1 MKENEILR
9 EIMRDA
15 KIGWWQ
21 ADRNRRVF
29 HISEGLRDLLGVCSC
44 EVTYEE
50 FGKMITPAYREY
62 ALASI
67 GVRGGAERLYPLQ
80 GAEGEIWCY
89 WKLLREEVA
98 DDGGMLLTGYFRVV
112 DPPSE
117 VVNSQEKQ
125 RINDLLFR
133 LNSISQ
139 TLLSLLKVDDLDAV
153 VNKILADVLTMFDGG
168 RAYII
173 ESDPEHRLYNCTYE
187 VTAENVTG
195 EQELVSGISM
205 DEVPWWTQRIAN
217 GQPVIISSL
226 DELPDEAFR
235 EREVL
240 AMQDIKSLIAVP
252 LLSRDK
258 VWGYAGIDIVNRPRI
273 WTGEDY
279 QWFSSLINIISL
291 CIELQRSERE
301 AQSERK
307 YLQSLY
313 HHMPLGYAQLRVIRD
328 RQGKPVDLL
337 VLDTNYTADKIM
349 GAKRETYIG
358 RRISELGLDMEQYL
372 ETFAEVLRSNGF
384 IERDSFY
391 EISKRWIHSILYT
404 TRPDEVISL
413 FSDTTEMRNAHE
425 ALFNSEKMLRN
436 IFDNVQVGVEL
447 YDKEGY
453 LVDINTKDLDIFGIE
468 AKEDVLGVNFFEN
481 PIVPGEIAR
490 NVRNGLEQSFRLDY
504 PFDRL
509 GGYYPSRKKGSVQIY
524 TKVTMLYGMSGE
536 LVNFLVLNIDN
547 TEINEAHNRLEE
559 FESSFSLVSRFGKVG
574 YARFDLVTRDGYAV
588 PQWYHN
594 LGEESDTPM
603 TQVIGIYNHVNP
615 EDREA
620 VFREIGRVKANE
632 SNGFTLDLRVGLR
645 DGKNGWTRVN
655 VVRNPLNTDPS
666 KIEMVCV
673 NFDVT
678 ELKQTEKSLIEAK
691 NKAEV
696 SDRLKSAF
704 LANMSHEIR
713 TPLNAIVGFS
723 NLLAETDEIGERREY
738 MQVVEEN
745 NDLLLKL
752 ISDILDLSKIEAG
765 TFEFNYGMVDVNRMC
780 EEAVRSLRLKVQDR
794 PVELL
799 FGDHEEQ
806 CRIVGDK
813 NRLMQV
819 ITNFINNAVKF
830 TEQGSITL
838 GYRREAGDLLFY
850 VEDTGK
856 GISEEHLRTVFD
868 RFVKLNSFAQGTGLG
883 LSISKSIVEQMGGH
897 IGVESEEGRGSRFWF
912 TIPAVACNV
921 GPDDEPSVVAEAPH
935 PVSRQDGKL
944 PLLLVAEDT
953 DSNFLLVSLMFRK
966 EFDIVRAVNGEEA
979 VRICREMNPAAILM
993 DIKMPV
999 MDGFTC
1005 CAELRKRKETAHIPV
1020 LMLTAKAEDRDSV
1033 EASRRGA
1040 DDYLRKP
1047 FNPEVLLAKIACLL
1061 DMRRRLKQIYT
1072 RTLLHASSAASA
1084 STEKPES
1091 TESEFMQKVWACIE
1105 ANVSNPDFNVKVLSG
1120 ELHMSLA
1127 TLYRKLKQHTD
1138 LSAVELI
1145 RHIRMTKAALLLM
1158 ETSLSVTEV
1167 AERVGFNDLPT
1178 FRKHFTDMFGVSP
1191 SKYAESGQGGNNK
1204 SQPEAGTGV

>member
-279 QWFSSLINIISL
+279 QWFTSLNNIISL

-453 LVDINTKDLDIFGIE
+453 LVDINTKDL
-468 AKEDVLGVNFFEN
+468 
-481 PIVPGEIAR
+481 
-490 NVRNGLEQSFRLDY
+490 
-504 PFDRL
+504 DRL

-966 EFDIVRAVNGEEA
+966 EFDIVRAVNGEE

-999 MDGFTC
+999 MDGFEATRQIRRFDP
-1005 CAELRKRKETAHIPV
+1005 AVPIVAVTAF
-1020 LMLTAKAEDRDSV
+1020 AYDRDRQK
-1033 EASRRGA
+1033 ALAAGA
-1040 DDYLRKP
+1040 NEYVAKP
-1047 FNPEVLLAKIACLL
+1047 
-1061 DMRRRLKQIYT
+1061 
-1072 RTLLHASSAASA
+1072 
-1084 STEKPES
+1084 
-1091 TESEFMQKVWACIE
+1091 
-1105 ANVSNPDFNVKVLSG
+1105 LSG
-1120 ELHMSLA
+1120 E
-1127 TLYRKLKQHTD
+1127 
-1138 LSAVELI
+1138 
-1145 RHIRMTKAALLLM
+1145 HIRRVLGTLL
-1158 ETSLSVTEV
+1158 
-1167 AERVGFNDLPT
+1167 A
-1178 FRKHFTDMFGVSP
+1178 GV
-1191 SKYAESGQGGNNK
+1191 
-1204 SQPEAGTGV
+1204 

>member
-29 HISEGLRDLLGVCSC
+29 HISEGLRDLLGVASC
-44 EVTYEE
+44 DVTYEE

-80 GAEGEIWCY
+80 GPEGEIWCY

-349 GAKRETYIG
+349 GTKRETYIG

-447 YDKEGY
+447 YDKEGC
-453 LVDINTKDLDIFGIE
+453 LVDINTKNLDIFGIA
-468 AKEDVLGVNFFEN
+468 AKEDVLGINFFEN
-481 PIVPGEIAR
+481 PIVPEEIRR
-490 NVRNGLEQSFRLDY
+490 NVRNGQEQSFRLDY

-509 GGYYPSRKKGSVQIY
+509 GGYYPFRKKGSVQIY
-524 TKVTMLYGMSGE
+524 TKVTMLYDMYGE

-547 TEINEAHNRLEE
+547 TEINEAHHRLEE

-588 PQWYHN
+588 PQWYRN
-594 LGEESDTPM
+594 LGEESNTPM
-603 TQVIGIYNHVNP
+603 TQVIGVYNHVNP

-620 VFREIGRVKANE
+620 IFREIGRVKANE

-645 DGKNGWTRVN
+645 DGKSGWTRVN

-723 NLLAETDEIGERREY
+723 NLLAETDDIAERREY

-765 TFEFNYGMVDVNRMC
+765 TLEFVHTDFELNKLMREKENVM
-780 EEAVRSLRLKVQDR
+780 RLKTDQN
-794 PVELL
+794 VELV
-799 FGDHEEQ
+799 FEQ
-806 CRIVGDK
+806 RYETCHVRTDR
-813 NRLMQV
+813 NRLSQLM
-819 ITNFINNAVKF
+819 INLLTNAAKF
-830 TEQGSITL
+830 THRGSIRF
-838 GYRREAGDLLFY
+838 GYELRAGQLYFW
-850 VEDTGK
+850 VADTGC
-856 GISEEHLRTVFD
+856 GIPAERKDAVFE
-868 RFVKLNSFAQGTGLG
+868 RFVKLNSFKQGTGLG
-883 LSISKSIVEQMGGH
+883 LSICRTIVEHLGGN
-897 IGVESEEGRGSRFWF
+897 IGVESEEGKGSTFWF
-912 TIPAVACNV
+912 TLPYVP
-921 GPDDEPSVVAEAPH
+921 GQSEQAEAPAQILQAI
-935 PVSRQDGKL
+935 PTVEKDKL
-944 PLLLVAEDT
+944 VILIAEDNE
-953 DSNFLLVSLMFRK
+953 SNYRLFESILRHEYKLVH
-966 EFDIVRAVNGEEA
+966 AWNGREA
-979 VRICREMNPAAILM
+979 VDLFNRYTPHLVLM
-993 DIKMPV
+993 DINMPV
-999 MDGFTC
+999 MDGYEAT
-1005 CAELRKRKETAHIPV
+1005 AEIRKQSADVPIIAVTAFAFASDEQKVLSSGFDGYMPKPINARQLKTQVLDMLRKR
-1020 LMLTAKAEDRDSV
+1020 M
-1033 EASRRGA
+1033 
-1040 DDYLRKP
+1040 
-1047 FNPEVLLAKIACLL
+1047 
-1061 DMRRRLKQIYT
+1061 
-1072 RTLLHASSAASA
+1072 TL
-1084 STEKPES
+1084 
-1091 TESEFMQKVWACIE
+1091 I
-1105 ANVSNPDFNVKVLSG
+1105 
-1120 ELHMSLA
+1120 
-1127 TLYRKLKQHTD
+1127 
-1138 LSAVELI
+1138 
-1145 RHIRMTKAALLLM
+1145 
-1158 ETSLSVTEV
+1158 
-1167 AERVGFNDLPT
+1167 
-1178 FRKHFTDMFGVSP
+1178 
-1191 SKYAESGQGGNNK
+1191 
-1204 SQPEAGTGV
+1204 

>member
-1 MKENEILR
+1 M
-9 EIMRDA
+9 
-15 KIGWWQ
+15 
-21 ADRNRRVF
+21 
-29 HISEGLRDLLGVCSC
+29 
-44 EVTYEE
+44 
-50 FGKMITPAYREY
+50 
-62 ALASI
+62 
-67 GVRGGAERLYPLQ
+67 
-80 GAEGEIWCY
+80 
-89 WKLLREEVA
+89 
-98 DDGGMLLTGYFRVV
+98 
-112 DPPSE
+112 
-117 VVNSQEKQ
+117 
-125 RINDLLFR
+125 
-133 LNSISQ
+133 
-139 TLLSLLKVDDLDAV
+139 
-153 VNKILADVLTMFDGG
+153 
-168 RAYII
+168 
-173 ESDPEHRLYNCTYE
+173 
-187 VTAENVTG
+187 
-195 EQELVSGISM
+195 
-205 DEVPWWTQRIAN
+205 
-217 GQPVIISSL
+217 
-226 DELPDEAFR
+226 
-235 EREVL
+235 
-240 AMQDIKSLIAVP
+240 
-252 LLSRDK
+252 
-258 VWGYAGIDIVNRPRI
+258 
-273 WTGEDY
+273 
-279 QWFSSLINIISL
+279 
-291 CIELQRSERE
+291 
-301 AQSERK
+301 
-307 YLQSLY
+307 
-313 HHMPLGYAQLRVIRD
+313 
-328 RQGKPVDLL
+328 
-337 VLDTNYTADKIM
+337 
-349 GAKRETYIG
+349 
-358 RRISELGLDMEQYL
+358 
-372 ETFAEVLRSNGF
+372 
-384 IERDSFY
+384 
-391 EISKRWIHSILYT
+391 
-404 TRPDEVISL
+404 ISL

-453 LVDINTKDLDIFGIE
+453 LVDINAKDLDIFGIE

-524 TKVTMLYGMSGE
+524 TKVTMLCGMSGE

-574 YARFDLVTRDGYAV
+574 HARFDLVTRDGYAV

-615 EDREA
+615 GRPRGCIPGDRAGQGQRVERLHA
-620 VFREIGRVKANE
+620 RPAGRA
-632 SNGFTLDLRVGLR
+632 R

-799 FGDHEEQ
+799 FGDHEAQ
-806 CRIVGDK
+806 CCIVGDK
-813 NRLMQV
+813 NRLLQV

-838 GYRREAGDLLFY
+838 GYRREVGDLLFY

-912 TIPAVACNV
+912 TIPAVACNA
-921 GPDDEPSVVAEAPH
+921 GAG
-935 PVSRQDGKL
+935 RR
-944 PLLLVAEDT
+944 T
-953 DSNFLLVSLMFRK
+953 
-966 EFDIVRAVNGEEA
+966 VRCG
-979 VRICREMNPAAILM
+979 
-993 DIKMPV
+993 
-999 MDGFTC
+999 
-1005 CAELRKRKETAHIPV
+1005 
-1020 LMLTAKAEDRDSV
+1020 
-1033 EASRRGA
+1033 
-1040 DDYLRKP
+1040 
-1047 FNPEVLLAKIACLL
+1047 
-1061 DMRRRLKQIYT
+1061 
-1072 RTLLHASSAASA
+1072 
-1084 STEKPES
+1084 
-1091 TESEFMQKVWACIE
+1091 
-1105 ANVSNPDFNVKVLSG
+1105 
-1120 ELHMSLA
+1120 
-1127 TLYRKLKQHTD
+1127 
-1138 LSAVELI
+1138 
-1145 RHIRMTKAALLLM
+1145 
-1158 ETSLSVTEV
+1158 
-1167 AERVGFNDLPT
+1167 
-1178 FRKHFTDMFGVSP
+1178 
-1191 SKYAESGQGGNNK
+1191 
-1204 SQPEAGTGV
+1204 

>member
-29 HISEGLRDLLGVCSC
+29 HISEGLRDLLGVASC
-44 EVTYEE
+44 DVTYEE

-80 GAEGEIWCY
+80 GPEGEIWCY

-98 DDGGMLLTGYFRVV
+98 EDGGMLLTGYFRVV

-117 VVNSQEKQ
+117 VVRSEEKQ

-153 VNKILADVLTMFDGG
+153 VDEILADVLTMFDGG

-187 VTAENVTG
+187 VTAENVAG

-258 VWGYAGIDIVNRPRI
+258 VWGYAGIDIVNRPRR
-273 WTGEDY
+273 WTGEDF

-328 RQGKPVDLL
+328 EQGKPVDLL
-337 VLDTNYTADKIM
+337 VLDANYTADKIM
-349 GAKRETYIG
+349 GTARETYIG

-372 ETFAEVLRSNGF
+372 KTFTEVLRSDGF

-404 TRPDEVISL
+404 TRSDEVISL

-447 YDKEGY
+447 YDKEGC
-453 LVDINTKDLDIFGIE
+453 LVDINTKNLDIFGIA
-468 AKEDVLGVNFFEN
+468 AKEDVLGINFFEN
-481 PIVPGEIAR
+481 PIVPEEIRR
-490 NVRNGLEQSFRLDY
+490 NVRNGQEQSFRLDY

-524 TKVTMLYGMSGE
+524 TKVTMLYDMYGE

-547 TEINEAHNRLEE
+547 TEINEAHHRLEE

-588 PQWYHN
+588 PQWYRN

-603 TQVIGIYNHVNP
+603 TQVIGVYNHVNP

-620 VFREIGRVKANE
+620 IFREIGRVKANE

-645 DGKNGWTRVN
+645 DGKSGWTRVN

-723 NLLAETDEIGERREY
+723 NLLAETDDIAEQPRVHAGRRARITTCCC
-738 MQVVEEN
+738 
-745 NDLLLKL
+745 KL

-765 TFEFNYGMVDVNRMC
+765 TFEFNYGMLDVNRMC
-780 EEAVRSLRLKVQDR
+780 EEAVRSLRLKVQDK

-813 NRLMQV
+813 NRLLQV
-819 ITNFINNAVKF
+819 ITNLINNAVKF
-830 TEQGSITL
+830 TRAGLHHAGLPPGGRGLAVLRRGYGKRHLRRASAHCFRPFRQTQQLCAGHRAGAFDLRRASSSRWAGISASSRRKAGAPVSGSPYLPWHAMPGRTMNRPLWLRLRIPFPVRTETPVAARGR
-838 GYRREAGDLLFY
+838 GYRQQFPVGVADVPQGVRHR
-850 VEDTGK
+850 TG
-856 GISEEHLRTVFD
+856 RQW
-868 RFVKLNSFAQGTGLG
+868 R
-883 LSISKSIVEQMGGH
+883 GGGANMPGNETCGH
-897 IGVESEEGRGSRFWF
+897 PDGHQDARDGRARGYAADPR
-912 TIPAVACNV
+912 
-921 GPDDEPSVVAEAPH
+921 
-935 PVSRQDGKL
+935 
-944 PLLLVAEDT
+944 
-953 DSNFLLVSLMFRK
+953 
-966 EFDIVRAVNGEEA
+966 VR
-979 VRICREMNPAAILM
+979 
-993 DIKMPV
+993 
-999 MDGFTC
+999 
-1005 CAELRKRKETAHIPV
+1005 
-1020 LMLTAKAEDRDSV
+1020 
-1033 EASRRGA
+1033 SRRA
-1040 DDYLRKP
+1040 DRRGHGIRLRP
-1047 FNPEVLLAKIACLL
+1047 
-1061 DMRRRLKQIYT
+1061 
-1072 RTLLHASSAASA
+1072 
-1084 STEKPES
+1084 
-1091 TESEFMQKVWACIE
+1091 
-1105 ANVSNPDFNVKVLSG
+1105 
-1120 ELHMSLA
+1120 
-1127 TLYRKLKQHTD
+1127 
-1138 LSAVELI
+1138 
-1145 RHIRMTKAALLLM
+1145 
-1158 ETSLSVTEV
+1158 
-1167 AERVGFNDLPT
+1167 
-1178 FRKHFTDMFGVSP
+1178 
-1191 SKYAESGQGGNNK
+1191 
-1204 SQPEAGTGV
+1204 

>member
-29 HISEGLRDLLGVCSC
+29 HISEGLRDLLGVASC
-44 EVTYEE
+44 DVTYEE

-80 GAEGEIWCY
+80 GPEGEIWCY

-349 GAKRETYIG
+349 GTKRETYIG

-372 ETFAEVLRSNGF
+372 KTFTEVLRSDGF

-447 YDKEGY
+447 YDKEGC
-453 LVDINTKDLDIFGIE
+453 LVDINTKNLDIFGIA
-468 AKEDVLGVNFFEN
+468 AKEDVLGINFFEN
-481 PIVPGEIAR
+481 PIVPEEIRR
-490 NVRNGLEQSFRLDY
+490 NVRNGQEQSFRLDY

-524 TKVTMLYGMSGE
+524 TKVLYDMYGE

-547 TEINEAHNRLEE
+547 TEINEAHHRLEE

-588 PQWYHN
+588 PQWYRN
-594 LGEESDTPM
+594 LGEESNTPM
-603 TQVIGIYNHVNP
+603 TQVIGVYNHVNP

-620 VFREIGRVKANE
+620 IFREIGRVKANE

-645 DGKNGWTRVN
+645 DGKSGWTRVN

-723 NLLAETDEIGERREY
+723 NLLAETDDIAERREY

-780 EEAVRSLRLKVQDR
+780 EEAVRALSLKVQDK

-799 FGDHEEQ
+799 FGDHEAQ
-806 CRIVGDK
+806 CCIVGDK
-813 NRLMQV
+813 NRLLQV

-838 GYRREAGDLLFY
+838 GYRREARDLLFY

-912 TIPAVACNV
+912 TIPAVACNA

-935 PVSRQDGKL
+935 PVSCQDGKL

-999 MDGFTC
+999 MDGFE
-1005 CAELRKRKETAHIPV
+1005 AMRRIRAFDPAVPIVAVTAF
-1020 LMLTAKAEDRDSV
+1020 AYDRDRQK
-1033 EASRRGA
+1033 AFAAGA
-1040 DDYLRKP
+1040 NGYVAKP
-1047 FNPEVLLAKIACLL
+1047 
-1061 DMRRRLKQIYT
+1061 
-1072 RTLLHASSAASA
+1072 
-1084 STEKPES
+1084 
-1091 TESEFMQKVWACIE
+1091 
-1105 ANVSNPDFNVKVLSG
+1105 LSG
-1120 ELHMSLA
+1120 E
-1127 TLYRKLKQHTD
+1127 
-1138 LSAVELI
+1138 
-1145 RHIRMTKAALLLM
+1145 HIRRVLGTLL
-1158 ETSLSVTEV
+1158 
-1167 AERVGFNDLPT
+1167 AEI
-1178 FRKHFTDMFGVSP
+1178 
-1191 SKYAESGQGGNNK
+1191 
-1204 SQPEAGTGV
+1204 

>member
-1 MKENEILR
+1 
-9 EIMRDA
+9 MRDA

-29 HISEGLRDLLGVCSC
+29 HISEGLRDLLGVASC

-258 VWGYAGIDIVNRPRI
+258 VWGYAGIDIVNRPRR
-273 WTGEDY
+273 WTGEDF

-328 RQGKPVDLL
+328 EQGKPVDLL

-349 GAKRETYIG
+349 GTKRETYIG

-372 ETFAEVLRSNGF
+372 ETFAEVLRSDGF
-384 IERDSFY
+384 IERSFY

-447 YDKEGY
+447 YDKEGC
-453 LVDINTKDLDIFGIE
+453 LVDINTKNLDIFGIA
-468 AKEDVLGVNFFEN
+468 AKEDVLGINFFEN
-481 PIVPGEIAR
+481 PIVPEEIRR
-490 NVRNGLEQSFRLDY
+490 NVRNGQEQSFRLDY

-524 TKVTMLYGMSGE
+524 TKVTMLYDMYGE

-547 TEINEAHNRLEE
+547 TEINEAHHRLEE

-588 PQWYHN
+588 PQWYRN
-594 LGEESDTPM
+594 LGEESNTPM
-603 TQVIGIYNHVNP
+603 TQVIGVYNHVNP

-620 VFREIGRVKANE
+620 IFREIGRVKANE

-645 DGKNGWTRVN
+645 DGKSGWTRVN

-723 NLLAETDEIGERREY
+723 NLLAETDDIAERREY

-765 TFEFNYGMVDVNRMC
+765 TFEFNYSMVDVNRMC

-799 FGDHEEQ
+799 FGDHEAQ
-806 CRIVGDK
+806 CCIVGDK
-813 NRLMQV
+813 NRLLQV
-819 ITNFINNAVKF
+819 ITNFLNNAVKF

-838 GYRREAGDLLFY
+838 GYRREVGDLLFY

-912 TIPAVACNV
+912 TIPAVACNA

-935 PVSRQDGKL
+935 PVSCQDGKL

-999 MDGFTC
+999 MDGLEATRRIRAFDPVVPIV
-1005 CAELRKRKETAHIPV
+1005 AVTAF
-1020 LMLTAKAEDRDSV
+1020 AYDRDRQK
-1033 EASRRGA
+1033 ALAAGA
-1040 DDYLRKP
+1040 NEYVAKP
-1047 FNPEVLLAKIACLL
+1047 
-1061 DMRRRLKQIYT
+1061 
-1072 RTLLHASSAASA
+1072 
-1084 STEKPES
+1084 
-1091 TESEFMQKVWACIE
+1091 
-1105 ANVSNPDFNVKVLSG
+1105 LSG
-1120 ELHMSLA
+1120 E
-1127 TLYRKLKQHTD
+1127 
-1138 LSAVELI
+1138 
-1145 RHIRMTKAALLLM
+1145 HIRRVLGTLL
-1158 ETSLSVTEV
+1158 
-1167 AERVGFNDLPT
+1167 A
-1178 FRKHFTDMFGVSP
+1178 
-1191 SKYAESGQGGNNK
+1191 GG
-1204 SQPEAGTGV
+1204 

>member
-15 KIGWWQ
+15 RIGWWQ

-29 HISEGLRDLLGVCSC
+29 HISEGLRDLLGVSSC

-50 FGKMITPAYREY
+50 FGKMIAPAYREY

-67 GVRGGAERLYPLQ
+67 GVRGGEFNYERLYPLHVR
-80 GAEGEIWCY
+80 GGEIWCY

-98 DDGGMLLTGYFRVV
+98 EDGGMLLTGYFRVA
-112 DPPSE
+112 DPQAE

-133 LNSISQ
+133 LNSISR
-139 TLLSLLKVDDLDAV
+139 TLLSLLKVDDLDTV
-153 VNKILADVLTMFDGG
+153 INEILADVLTMFHGG

-173 ESDPEHRLYNCTYE
+173 ESDDANRLYNCTYE

-217 GQPVIISSL
+217 GQPIVISSL
-226 DELPDEAFR
+226 DELPDEAVR

-252 LLSRDK
+252 LTSRDK
-258 VWGYAGIDIVNRPRI
+258 VWGYAGIDIVDRPHT

-291 CIELQRSERE
+291 CIELQRSEQE
-301 AQSERK
+301 AQTERR

-313 HHMPLGYAQLRVIRD
+313 HHMPLGYAQLRIIRD
-328 RQGKPVDLL
+328 KCGEPVDLL
-337 VLDTNYTADKIM
+337 VVDSNYTADKIM
-349 GAKRETYIG
+349 GTSRETYIG
-358 RRISELGLDMEQYL
+358 RRASELGLDIGEYMPVFLQVLGSSDYL
-372 ETFAEVLRSNGF
+372 E
-384 IERDSFY
+384 RDTY
-391 EISKRWIHSILYT
+391 DEKTKRWIHSILYT
-404 TRPDEVISL
+404 THKDEVVSL
-413 FSDTTEMRNAHE
+413 FSDTTEVHDAHE
-425 ALFNSEKMLRN
+425 ALFNSEKLLRN
-436 IFDNVQVGVEL
+436 IFDNVSVGVEL
-447 YDKEGY
+447 YDKQGY
-453 LVDINTKDLDIFGIE
+453 LVDINTKDLDIFGVA

-481 PIVPGEIAR
+481 PIVPEEIRR
-490 NVRNGLEQSFRLDY
+490 NVHDGQEQAFKLDY

-509 GGYYPSRKKGSVQIY
+509 GGYYSSRKKGNVQIY
-524 TKVTMLYGMSGE
+524 TKVTMLYNMYGE

-547 TEINEAHNRLEE
+547 TEINEAHSRLEE

-588 PQWYHN
+588 HQWYHN

-603 TQVIGIYNHVNP
+603 PQVIGIYDHVNP
-615 EDREA
+615 EDRDA
-620 VFREIGRVKANE
+620 IFREIGRVKANE
-632 SNGFTLDLRVGLR
+632 SNGFSLDLRVGLR
-645 DGKNGWTRVN
+645 DGKPGWTRVN

-678 ELKQTEKSLIEAK
+678 ELKQTEKNLIEAK

-723 NLLAETDEIGERREY
+723 NLLAETDDIAERREY
-738 MQVVEEN
+738 MHVVEEN

-780 EEAVRSLRLKVQDR
+780 EEAVRSLSLKVQDK
-794 PVELL
+794 PVGLL
-799 FGDHEEQ
+799 FGEHEPK
-806 CRIVGDK
+806 CCIVGDK
-813 NRLMQV
+813 NRLLQV

-830 TEQGSITL
+830 TEEGSITL
-838 GYRREAGDLLFY
+838 GYRRQDEALYFY
-850 VEDTGK
+850 VEDTGR
-856 GISEEHLRTVFD
+856 GISEEHLRTIFD

-897 IGVESEEGRGSRFWF
+897 IGVESQEGRGSRFWF
-912 TIPAVACNV
+912 TVPAAACDGELEGEPGIPAEV
-921 GPDDEPSVVAEAPH
+921 PH
-935 PVSRQDGKL
+935 AVSRPDGKL

-953 DSNFLLVSLMFRK
+953 DSNYLLVSLMFRK
-966 EFDIVRAVNGEEA
+966 EFDIVRAVDGGQA
-979 VRICREMNPAAILM
+979 VRMCRELKPAAVLM

-999 MDGFTC
+999 MDGLEAT
-1005 CAELRKRKETAHIPV
+1005 RKIREFDPSVPIIAVTAF
-1020 LMLTAKAEDRDSV
+1020 AYDRDRQKALAAGANEYV
-1033 EASRRGA
+1033 AKPLGGEHIRRILGA
-1040 DDYLRKP
+1040 L
-1047 FNPEVLLAKIACLL
+1047 
-1061 DMRRRLKQIYT
+1061 
-1072 RTLLHASSAASA
+1072 
-1084 STEKPES
+1084 
-1091 TESEFMQKVWACIE
+1091 
-1105 ANVSNPDFNVKVLSG
+1105 LSG
-1120 ELHMSLA
+1120 
-1127 TLYRKLKQHTD
+1127 K
-1138 LSAVELI
+1138 
-1145 RHIRMTKAALLLM
+1145 
-1158 ETSLSVTEV
+1158 
-1167 AERVGFNDLPT
+1167 
-1178 FRKHFTDMFGVSP
+1178 
-1191 SKYAESGQGGNNK
+1191 
-1204 SQPEAGTGV
+1204 

>member
-29 HISEGLRDLLGVCSC
+29 HISEGLRDLLGVASC
-44 EVTYEE
+44 DVTYEE

-80 GAEGEIWCY
+80 GPEGEIWCY

-98 DDGGMLLTGYFRVV
+98 EDGGMLLTGYFRVV

-117 VVNSQEKQ
+117 VVRSEEKQ

-153 VNKILADVLTMFDGG
+153 VDEILADVLTMFDGG

-187 VTAENVTG
+187 VTAENVAG

-258 VWGYAGIDIVNRPRI
+258 VWGYAGIDIVNRPRR
-273 WTGEDY
+273 WTGEDF

-328 RQGKPVDLL
+328 EQGKPVDLL
-337 VLDTNYTADKIM
+337 VLDANYTADKIM
-349 GAKRETYIG
+349 GTARETYIG
-358 RRISELGLDMEQYL
+358 RGRISELGLDMEQYL
-372 ETFAEVLRSNGF
+372 KTFTEVLRSDGF

-404 TRPDEVISL
+404 TRSDEVISL

-447 YDKEGY
+447 YDKEGC
-453 LVDINTKDLDIFGIE
+453 LVDINTKNLDIFGIA
-468 AKEDVLGVNFFEN
+468 AKEDVLGINFFEN
-481 PIVPGEIAR
+481 PIVPEEIRR
-490 NVRNGLEQSFRLDY
+490 NVRNGQEQSFRLDY

-524 TKVTMLYGMSGE
+524 TKVTMLYDMYGE

-547 TEINEAHNRLEE
+547 TEINEAHHRLEE

-588 PQWYHN
+588 PQWYRN

-603 TQVIGIYNHVNP
+603 TQVIGVYNHVNP

-620 VFREIGRVKANE
+620 IFREIGRVKANE

-645 DGKNGWTRVN
+645 DGKSGWTRVN

-723 NLLAETDEIGERREY
+723 NLLAETDDIAERREY

-765 TFEFNYGMVDVNRMC
+765 TFEFNYGMLDVNRMC
-780 EEAVRSLRLKVQDR
+780 EEAVRSLRLKVQDK

-813 NRLMQV
+813 NRLLQV

-912 TIPAVACNV
+912 TIPAVACNA

-979 VRICREMNPAAILM
+979 VRICREMKPAAILM

-999 MDGFTC
+999 MDGLEATRRIRAFDPVVPIV
-1005 CAELRKRKETAHIPV
+1005 AVTAF
-1020 LMLTAKAEDRDSV
+1020 AYDRDRQK
-1033 EASRRGA
+1033 ALAAGA
-1040 DDYLRKP
+1040 NEYVAKP
-1047 FNPEVLLAKIACLL
+1047 
-1061 DMRRRLKQIYT
+1061 
-1072 RTLLHASSAASA
+1072 
-1084 STEKPES
+1084 
-1091 TESEFMQKVWACIE
+1091 
-1105 ANVSNPDFNVKVLSG
+1105 LSG
-1120 ELHMSLA
+1120 E
-1127 TLYRKLKQHTD
+1127 
-1138 LSAVELI
+1138 
-1145 RHIRMTKAALLLM
+1145 HIRRVLGTLL
-1158 ETSLSVTEV
+1158 
-1167 AERVGFNDLPT
+1167 A
-1178 FRKHFTDMFGVSP
+1178 
-1191 SKYAESGQGGNNK
+1191 GG
-1204 SQPEAGTGV
+1204 

>member
-29 HISEGLRDLLGVCSC
+29 HISEGLRDLLGVASC
-44 EVTYEE
+44 DVTYEE

-80 GAEGEIWCY
+80 GPEGEIWCY

-98 DDGGMLLTGYFRVV
+98 EDGGMLLTGYFRVV

-117 VVNSQEKQ
+117 VVRSEEKQ

-153 VNKILADVLTMFDGG
+153 VDEILADVLTMFDGG

-187 VTAENVTG
+187 VTAENVAG

-258 VWGYAGIDIVNRPRI
+258 VWGYAGIDIVNRPRR
-273 WTGEDY
+273 WTGEDF

-328 RQGKPVDLL
+328 EQGKPVDLL
-337 VLDTNYTADKIM
+337 VLDANYTADKIM
-349 GAKRETYIG
+349 GTARETYIG

-372 ETFAEVLRSNGF
+372 KTFTEVLRSDGF

-404 TRPDEVISL
+404 TRSDEVISL

-447 YDKEGY
+447 YDKEGC
-453 LVDINTKDLDIFGIE
+453 LVDINTKNLDIFGIA
-468 AKEDVLGVNFFEN
+468 AKEDVLGINFFEN
-481 PIVPGEIAR
+481 PIVPEEIRR
-490 NVRNGLEQSFRLDY
+490 NVRNGQEQSFRLDY

-524 TKVTMLYGMSGE
+524 TKVTMLYDMYGE

-547 TEINEAHNRLEE
+547 TEINEAHHRLEE

-588 PQWYHN
+588 PQWYRN

-603 TQVIGIYNHVNP
+603 TQVIGVYNHVNP

-620 VFREIGRVKANE
+620 IFREIGRVKANE

-645 DGKNGWTRVN
+645 DGKSGWTRVN

-723 NLLAETDEIGERREY
+723 NLLAETDDIAERREY

-765 TFEFNYGMVDVNRMC
+765 TLEFVHTDFELNELMREKENVM
-780 EEAVRSLRLKVQDR
+780 RLKTDQN
-794 PVELL
+794 VELV
-799 FGDHEEQ
+799 FEQ
-806 CRIVGDK
+806 RYETCHVRTDR
-813 NRLMQV
+813 NRLSQLM
-819 ITNFINNAVKF
+819 INLLTNAAKF
-830 TEQGSITL
+830 THRGSIRF
-838 GYRREAGDLLFY
+838 GYELRAGQLYFW
-850 VEDTGK
+850 VADTGC
-856 GISEEHLRTVFD
+856 GIPAERKDAVFE
-868 RFVKLNSFAQGTGLG
+868 RFVKLNSFKQGTGLG
-883 LSISKSIVEQMGGH
+883 LSICRTIVEHLGGN
-897 IGVESEEGRGSRFWF
+897 IGVESEEGKGSTFWF
-912 TIPAVACNV
+912 TLPYVPGKQEPAKIPAQMLQTVPTV
-921 GPDDEPSVVAEAPH
+921 EKD
-935 PVSRQDGKL
+935 KL
-944 PLLLVAEDT
+944 VILIAEDNE
-953 DSNFLLVSLMFRK
+953 SNYRLFESILRHEYKLLH
-966 EFDIVRAVNGEEA
+966 AWNGREA
-979 VRICREMNPAAILM
+979 VDLFNRYTPHLVLM
-993 DIKMPV
+993 DINMPE
-999 MDGFTC
+999 MDGYEATAQIRKQSADVPIIAVTAFAFASDEQKVLSSGFDGYMPKPINARQLKTQVLDM
-1005 CAELRKRKETAHIPV
+1005 LRKR
-1020 LMLTAKAEDRDSV
+1020 M
-1033 EASRRGA
+1033 
-1040 DDYLRKP
+1040 
-1047 FNPEVLLAKIACLL
+1047 
-1061 DMRRRLKQIYT
+1061 
-1072 RTLLHASSAASA
+1072 TL
-1084 STEKPES
+1084 
-1091 TESEFMQKVWACIE
+1091 I
-1105 ANVSNPDFNVKVLSG
+1105 
-1120 ELHMSLA
+1120 
-1127 TLYRKLKQHTD
+1127 
-1138 LSAVELI
+1138 
-1145 RHIRMTKAALLLM
+1145 
-1158 ETSLSVTEV
+1158 
-1167 AERVGFNDLPT
+1167 
-1178 FRKHFTDMFGVSP
+1178 
-1191 SKYAESGQGGNNK
+1191 
-1204 SQPEAGTGV
+1204 

>member
-29 HISEGLRDLLGVCSC
+29 HISEGLRDLLGVASC
-44 EVTYEE
+44 DVTYEE

-80 GAEGEIWCY
+80 GPEGEIWCY

-349 GAKRETYIG
+349 GTKRETYIG

-372 ETFAEVLRSNGF
+372 KTFTEVLRSDGF

-447 YDKEGY
+447 YDKEGC
-453 LVDINTKDLDIFGIE
+453 LVDINTKNLDIFGIA
-468 AKEDVLGVNFFEN
+468 AKEDVLGINFFEN
-481 PIVPGEIAR
+481 PIVPEEIRR
-490 NVRNGLEQSFRLDY
+490 NVRNGQEQSFRLDY

-524 TKVTMLYGMSGE
+524 TKVTMLYDMYGE

-547 TEINEAHNRLEE
+547 TEINEAHHRLEE

-588 PQWYHN
+588 PQWYRN
-594 LGEESDTPM
+594 LGEESNTPM
-603 TQVIGIYNHVNP
+603 TQVIGVYNHVNP

-620 VFREIGRVKANE
+620 IFREIGRVKANE

-645 DGKNGWTRVN
+645 DGKSGWTRVN

-723 NLLAETDEIGERREY
+723 NLLAETDDIAERREY

-752 ISDILDLSKIEAG
+752 ISDILDLSKI
-765 TFEFNYGMVDVNRMC
+765 
-780 EEAVRSLRLKVQDR
+780 
-794 PVELL
+794 
-799 FGDHEEQ
+799 
-806 CRIVGDK
+806 
-813 NRLMQV
+813 
-819 ITNFINNAVKF
+819 
-830 TEQGSITL
+830 
-838 GYRREAGDLLFY
+838 
-850 VEDTGK
+850 
-856 GISEEHLRTVFD
+856 
-868 RFVKLNSFAQGTGLG
+868 
-883 LSISKSIVEQMGGH
+883 
-897 IGVESEEGRGSRFWF
+897 
-912 TIPAVACNV
+912 
-921 GPDDEPSVVAEAPH
+921 
-935 PVSRQDGKL
+935 
-944 PLLLVAEDT
+944 
-953 DSNFLLVSLMFRK
+953 
-966 EFDIVRAVNGEEA
+966 
-979 VRICREMNPAAILM
+979 
-993 DIKMPV
+993 
-999 MDGFTC
+999 
-1005 CAELRKRKETAHIPV
+1005 
-1020 LMLTAKAEDRDSV
+1020 
-1033 EASRRGA
+1033 
-1040 DDYLRKP
+1040 
-1047 FNPEVLLAKIACLL
+1047 
-1061 DMRRRLKQIYT
+1061 
-1072 RTLLHASSAASA
+1072 
-1084 STEKPES
+1084 
-1091 TESEFMQKVWACIE
+1091 
-1105 ANVSNPDFNVKVLSG
+1105 
-1120 ELHMSLA
+1120 
-1127 TLYRKLKQHTD
+1127 
-1138 LSAVELI
+1138 
-1145 RHIRMTKAALLLM
+1145 
-1158 ETSLSVTEV
+1158 
-1167 AERVGFNDLPT
+1167 
-1178 FRKHFTDMFGVSP
+1178 
-1191 SKYAESGQGGNNK
+1191 
-1204 SQPEAGTGV
+1204 

>member
-29 HISEGLRDLLGVCSC
+29 HISEGLRDLLGVASC
-44 EVTYEE
+44 DVTYEE

-80 GAEGEIWCY
+80 GPEGEIWCY

-98 DDGGMLLTGYFRVV
+98 EDGGMLLTGYFRVV

-117 VVNSQEKQ
+117 VVRSEEKQ

-153 VNKILADVLTMFDGG
+153 VDEILADVLTMFDGG

-187 VTAENVTG
+187 VTAENVAG

-258 VWGYAGIDIVNRPRI
+258 VWGYAGIDIVNRPRR
-273 WTGEDY
+273 WTGEDF

-328 RQGKPVDLL
+328 EQGKPVDLL
-337 VLDTNYTADKIM
+337 VLDANYTADKIM
-349 GAKRETYIG
+349 GTARETYIG

-372 ETFAEVLRSNGF
+372 KTFTEVLRSDGF

-404 TRPDEVISL
+404 TRSDEVISL

-447 YDKEGY
+447 YDKEGC
-453 LVDINTKDLDIFGIE
+453 LVDINTKNLDIFGIA
-468 AKEDVLGVNFFEN
+468 AKEDVLGINFFEN
-481 PIVPGEIAR
+481 PIVPEEIRR
-490 NVRNGLEQSFRLDY
+490 NVRNGQEQSFRLDY

-524 TKVTMLYGMSGE
+524 TKVTMLYDMYGE

-547 TEINEAHNRLEE
+547 TEINEAHHRLEE

-588 PQWYHN
+588 PQWYRN

-603 TQVIGIYNHVNP
+603 TQVIGVYNHVNP

-620 VFREIGRVKANE
+620 IFREIGRVKANE

-645 DGKNGWTRVN
+645 DGKSGWTRVN

-723 NLLAETDEIGERREY
+723 NLLAETDDIAERREY

-765 TFEFNYGMVDVNRMC
+765 TFEFNYGMLDVNRMC
-780 EEAVRSLRLKVQDR
+780 EEAVRSLRLKVQDK

-813 NRLMQV
+813 NRLLQV

-850 VEDTGK
+850 VE
-856 GISEEHLRTVFD
+856 
-868 RFVKLNSFAQGTGLG
+868 GTGLG
-883 LSISKSIVEQMGGH
+883 LSISKSIVEQIGGH

-912 TIPAVACNV
+912 TIPAVACNA

-979 VRICREMNPAAILM
+979 VRICREMKPAAILM

-999 MDGFTC
+999 MDGLEATRRIRAFDPVVPIV
-1005 CAELRKRKETAHIPV
+1005 AVTAF
-1020 LMLTAKAEDRDSV
+1020 AYDRDRQK
-1033 EASRRGA
+1033 ALAAGA
-1040 DDYLRKP
+1040 NEYVAKP
-1047 FNPEVLLAKIACLL
+1047 
-1061 DMRRRLKQIYT
+1061 
-1072 RTLLHASSAASA
+1072 
-1084 STEKPES
+1084 
-1091 TESEFMQKVWACIE
+1091 
-1105 ANVSNPDFNVKVLSG
+1105 LSG
-1120 ELHMSLA
+1120 E
-1127 TLYRKLKQHTD
+1127 
-1138 LSAVELI
+1138 
-1145 RHIRMTKAALLLM
+1145 HIRRVLGTLL
-1158 ETSLSVTEV
+1158 
-1167 AERVGFNDLPT
+1167 A
-1178 FRKHFTDMFGVSP
+1178 
-1191 SKYAESGQGGNNK
+1191 GG
-1204 SQPEAGTGV
+1204 

>member
-29 HISEGLRDLLGVCSC
+29 HISEGLRDLLGVASC
-44 EVTYEE
+44 DVTYEE

-80 GAEGEIWCY
+80 GPEGEIWCY

-98 DDGGMLLTGYFRVV
+98 EDGGMLLTGYFRVV

-117 VVNSQEKQ
+117 VVRSEEKQ

-153 VNKILADVLTMFDGG
+153 VDEILADVLTMFDGG

-187 VTAENVTG
+187 VTAENVAG

-258 VWGYAGIDIVNRPRI
+258 VWGYAGIDIVNRPRR
-273 WTGEDY
+273 WTGEDF

-328 RQGKPVDLL
+328 EQGKPVDLL
-337 VLDTNYTADKIM
+337 VLDANYTADKIM
-349 GAKRETYIG
+349 GTARETYIG

-372 ETFAEVLRSNGF
+372 KTFTEVLRSDGF

-404 TRPDEVISL
+404 TRSDEVISL

-447 YDKEGY
+447 YDKEGC
-453 LVDINTKDLDIFGIE
+453 LVDINTKNLDIFGIA
-468 AKEDVLGVNFFEN
+468 AKEDVLGINFFEN
-481 PIVPGEIAR
+481 PIVPEEIRR
-490 NVRNGLEQSFRLDY
+490 NVRNGQEQSFRLDY

-524 TKVTMLYGMSGE
+524 TKVTMLYDMYGE

-547 TEINEAHNRLEE
+547 TEINEAHHRLEE

-588 PQWYHN
+588 PQWYRN

-603 TQVIGIYNHVNP
+603 TQVIGVYNHVNP

-620 VFREIGRVKANE
+620 IFREIGRVKANE

-645 DGKNGWTRVN
+645 DGKSGWTRVN

-723 NLLAETDEIGERREY
+723 NLLAETDDIAERREY

-765 TFEFNYGMVDVNRMC
+765 TLEFVHTDFELNKLMREKENVM
-780 EEAVRSLRLKVQDR
+780 RLKTDQN
-794 PVELL
+794 VELV
-799 FGDHEEQ
+799 FEQ
-806 CRIVGDK
+806 RYETCHVRTDR
-813 NRLMQV
+813 NRLSQLM
-819 ITNFINNAVKF
+819 INLLTNAAKF
-830 TEQGSITL
+830 THRGSIRF
-838 GYRREAGDLLFY
+838 GYELRAGQLYFW
-850 VEDTGK
+850 VADTGC
-856 GISEEHLRTVFD
+856 GIPAERKDAVFE
-868 RFVKLNSFAQGTGLG
+868 RFVKLNSFKQGTGLG
-883 LSISKSIVEQMGGH
+883 LSICRTIVEHLGGN
-897 IGVESEEGRGSRFWF
+897 IGVESEEGKGSTFWF
-912 TIPAVACNV
+912 TLPYVPGKQEPAKIPAQMLQAVPTV
-921 GPDDEPSVVAEAPH
+921 EKD
-935 PVSRQDGKL
+935 KL
-944 PLLLVAEDT
+944 VILIAEDNE
-953 DSNFLLVSLMFRK
+953 SNYRLFESILRHEYKLVH
-966 EFDIVRAVNGEEA
+966 AWNGREA
-979 VRICREMNPAAILM
+979 VDLFNRHTPHLVLM
-993 DIKMPV
+993 DINMPV
-999 MDGFTC
+999 MDGYEAT
-1005 CAELRKRKETAHIPV
+1005 AEIRKQSADVPIIAVTAFAFASDEQKVLSSGFDGYMPKPINARQLKTQVLDMLRKR
-1020 LMLTAKAEDRDSV
+1020 M
-1033 EASRRGA
+1033 
-1040 DDYLRKP
+1040 
-1047 FNPEVLLAKIACLL
+1047 
-1061 DMRRRLKQIYT
+1061 
-1072 RTLLHASSAASA
+1072 TL
-1084 STEKPES
+1084 
-1091 TESEFMQKVWACIE
+1091 I
-1105 ANVSNPDFNVKVLSG
+1105 
-1120 ELHMSLA
+1120 
-1127 TLYRKLKQHTD
+1127 
-1138 LSAVELI
+1138 
-1145 RHIRMTKAALLLM
+1145 
-1158 ETSLSVTEV
+1158 
-1167 AERVGFNDLPT
+1167 
-1178 FRKHFTDMFGVSP
+1178 
-1191 SKYAESGQGGNNK
+1191 
-1204 SQPEAGTGV
+1204 